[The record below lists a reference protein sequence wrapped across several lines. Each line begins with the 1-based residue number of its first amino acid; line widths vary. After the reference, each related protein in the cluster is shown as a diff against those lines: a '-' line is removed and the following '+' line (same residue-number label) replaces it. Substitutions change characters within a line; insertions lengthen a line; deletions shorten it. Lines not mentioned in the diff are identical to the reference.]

1 MFIWRK
7 REMKKILTIMLVF
20 CAVLSVTA
28 TTWAGALDKDTLLVG
43 TESTYP
49 PYEFRDENNNLKG
62 FDIELMEA
70 ISEKLGKKIEWVDM
84 PFDSL
89 IPALLSR
96 KIDIVAAGMSA
107 TAERAKKVSFSTPY
121 EISLSTFIV
130 KADNDSVSSIADLKG
145 KTVTAQLGTVQDT
158 YAKSLEGV
166 TVKSFQKFDDCVRE
180 VSLGRADATLMDKPV
195 ALKFV
200 EQKDFEGKVKIAFD
214 QEITGA
220 GKALAMNLSETA
232 FADEVNKALE
242 EMVSSGELEELK
254 VKWFQ

>member
-1 MFIWRK
+1 
-7 REMKKILTIMLVF
+7 MLVF

>member
-1 MFIWRK
+1 M
-7 REMKKILTIMLVF
+7 MVF

-49 PYEFRDENNNLKG
+49 PYEFRDEDNNLKG

-70 ISEKLGKKIEWVDM
+70 IAEKMGKKIEWVDM

-89 IPALLSR
+89 IPALLSK

-158 YAKSLEGV
+158 YAKTIKGV
-166 TVKSFQKFDDCVRE
+166 TVKPFQKFDDCVRE

-200 EQKDFEGKVKIAFD
+200 EQKDFKGKVKIAFD

-220 GKALAMNLSETA
+220 GKALAMNLGETA
-232 FADEVNKALE
+232 FTDEVNKALE

-254 VKWFQ
+254 VKWFK